1 MTQGLNEHWWFY
13 SSTVQQRGWGGKLRL
28 LGSSFNKTIF
38 LWKIVTIYQS
48 SMKQFN
54 VKYLVLIIAFRKK
67 NNFPE
72 ISMLYYFKLLVS
84 SKIMDLAGL
93 KGIRNYIKVT
103 VV

>member
-1 MTQGLNEHWWFY
+1 
-13 SSTVQQRGWGGKLRL
+13 
-28 LGSSFNKTIF
+28 
-38 LWKIVTIYQS
+38 
-48 SMKQFN
+48 MKQFN

-84 SKIMDLAGL
+84 SKIMDLARL